1 MILHPPSLVSQHPAP
16 KSLMVLFSAC
26 SLILGRLCG
35 WIHWLLWSCLFS
47 PSHHPKCFRPTL
59 QHLGHTP
66 EQSLLSPGCLPELS
80 HHCFHCLSSSA
91 LPVTNAQADPL
102 SSSACLSSP
111 VIILLA
117 TVIASLLPVTTSGNG
132 FGCQPG
138 TCFSPTLTTTPQST
152 DKVVVLFFFNMQ
164 PLLWLLAEIPAPHYD

>member
-1 MILHPPSLVSQHPAP
+1 MSIYLHSQPEPCMVRFSPSHVFQHPAP
-16 KSLMVLFSAC
+16 QSLMVLFSAC
-26 SLILGRLCG
+26 PLIYIGTVVEFIDVCG
-35 WIHWLLWSCLFS
+35 PVCFI
-47 PSHHPKCFRPTL
+47 PGYHPKCFCLSL

-80 HHCFHCLSSSA
+80 HYCSYCPSSSA

-102 SSSACLSSP
+102 SSPACFSSP

-117 TVIASLLPVTTSGNG
+117 TVTASLLPVTTSGNV

-138 TCFSPTLTTTPQST
+138 TCLSP
-152 DKVVVLFFFNMQ
+152 
-164 PLLWLLAEIPAPHYD
+164 